1 MRILRK
7 SNFKRKPLKREAK
20 EDEGFRAI
28 VDSSFNWEYLVEASG
43 CLRYISP
50 ACELI
55 SGYPPEDFQ
64 QNPGLLQATVYPE
77 DRITVGDHLQERV
90 DPVSE
95 VSLQFRIITK
105 EGDIRWILHR
115 CRPFFDRSNQYLGRR
130 ATNQDITLRK
140 NIEFERMQAE
150 KRLKQL
156 TQRLITIQ
164 EAERK
169 RISQDLHDDIGQ
181 SMTVLL
187 LRLNEILNGA
197 NSENKAIEAE
207 LLNVI
212 QSVDLLMNHVRQL
225 ARQLYPPP
233 LDSVPLPKAL
243 ESLCS
248 SFSQDA
254 KLYVDFSSDKDLPPI
269 PPLQATVL
277 YRLVQEGLNN
287 VVKYARATSV
297 WINLDYI
304 DGEVGLS
311 LEDNGQGFDLN
322 AIENGMGLRSLEE
335 RFRLLNGRFE
345 IESTPGEGTRL
356 CSFLP
361 LADHSL

>member
-1 MRILRK
+1 
-7 SNFKRKPLKREAK
+7 
-20 EDEGFRAI
+20 
-28 VDSSFNWEYLVEASG
+28 
-43 CLRYISP
+43 
-50 ACELI
+50 
-55 SGYPPEDFQ
+55 
-64 QNPGLLQATVYPE
+64 
-77 DRITVGDHLQERV
+77 
-90 DPVSE
+90 
-95 VSLQFRIITK
+95 
-105 EGDIRWILHR
+105 
-115 CRPFFDRSNQYLGRR
+115 
-130 ATNQDITLRK
+130 NQDITVRK
-140 NIEFERMQAE
+140 STEFERMQAE

-187 LRLNEILNGA
+187 LRLTAILNSAG
-197 NSENKAIEAE
+197 SETKEIEPK
-207 LLNVI
+207 LLDVI
-212 QSVDLLMNHVRQL
+212 RTVELLMNHTRQL
-225 ARQLYPPP
+225 ARQLHPPP

-304 DGEVGLS
+304 DGEVSLS
-311 LEDNGQGFDLN
+311 LEDNGRGFDLN
-322 AIENGMGLRSLEE
+322 GIENGMGLRGLEE

-345 IESTPGEGTRL
+345 IESTSEDGTRI
-356 CSFLP
+356 CGFLP

>member
-1 MRILRK
+1 
-7 SNFKRKPLKREAK
+7 
-20 EDEGFRAI
+20 
-28 VDSSFNWEYLVEASG
+28 
-43 CLRYISP
+43 
-50 ACELI
+50 
-55 SGYPPEDFQ
+55 
-64 QNPGLLQATVYPE
+64 
-77 DRITVGDHLQERV
+77 
-90 DPVSE
+90 
-95 VSLQFRIITK
+95 
-105 EGDIRWILHR
+105 
-115 CRPFFDRSNQYLGRR
+115 
-130 ATNQDITLRK
+130 
-140 NIEFERMQAE
+140 MQAE

-197 NSENKAIEAE
+197 SSENREIEAE

-277 YRLVQEGLNN
+277 YRQVQEGLNN
-287 VVKYARATSV
+287 VVKYAKATSV